1 MLPFIKTSIVSPSIT
16 RTTLALYFLPNSK
29 ITGVGGGV
37 GIFVGVG
44 IGVNARVM
52 FGGVLRVVTGVM
64 GSCLGVVVIVVVA
77 GEATVKGVLVV
88 TGAGGPCTFG

>member
-1 MLPFIKTSIVSPSIT
+1 
-16 RTTLALYFLPNSK
+16 
-29 ITGVGGGV
+29 
-37 GIFVGVG
+37 
-44 IGVNARVM
+44 M

-88 TGAGGPCTFG
+88 TGAGGPYTFG